1 MFDVLGTND
10 GLLILTKVMLLTN
23 NPNNQLQIMDSQDQE
38 VRDERQEPQEEDTPD
53 NTKKGKH
60 FLKNNVEKGWLT
72 SKSRTPRHHRGGR
85 GWS

>member
-38 VRDERQEPQEEDTPD
+38 VRDERQEPQEEDNPD

-60 FLKNNVEKGWLT
+60 FLKNNVEKCWLT
-72 SKSRTPRHHRGGR
+72 SISRAPRHHRGGR